1 MKILVTGGAGY
12 IGSHTVRAL
21 QKAGHTPIVLDNLSR
36 GHVESLPEGVEFIN
50 MDIADAGLADVLK
63 AKGIEGVM
71 HFAAHSQVGE
81 SMKDPMIYYENNVVV
96 HSVSLNLSVKPV
108 SNILYSPLL
117 PPFMANLKLYRL
129 KKMHV

>member
-63 AKGIEGVM
+63 AKGIEG
-71 HFAAHSQVGE
+71 
-81 SMKDPMIYYENNVVV
+81 
-96 HSVSLNLSVKPV
+96 LC
-108 SNILYSPLL
+108 ILRLIHRL
-117 PPFMANLKLYRL
+117 ANP
-129 KKMHV
+129 

>member
-1 MKILVTGGAGY
+1 MEPAISAVILCE
-12 IGSHTVRAL
+12 L
-21 QKAGHTPIVLDNLSR
+21 CKKAGHTPIVLDNLSR

-81 SMKDPMIYYENNVVV
+81 SMKDPMIYM
-96 HSVSLNLSVKPV
+96 KT
-108 SNILYSPLL
+108 
-117 PPFMANLKLYRL
+117 M
-129 KKMHV
+129 